1 MFEKDHLFQAVC
13 LYNFKFQQAQ
23 VLTFK
28 FLNSREGV
36 GADVASD
43 GAPAQEQSS
52 DVFVQINDL
61 EAADANPQTTNDW
74 EILKSIVYG
83 GLLESITSLGVVSS
97 AAGAGAATCKQ
108 TALDLNSNHVL

>member
-28 FLNSREGV
+28 FINSREGV
-36 GADVASD
+36 GADVSSD

-52 DVFVQINDL
+52 DVVVQINDL
-61 EAADANPQTTNDW
+61 EASPQTSNDW

-108 TALDLNSNHVL
+108 TALDLNSSHVL